1 MILAKHHLGM
11 IGMEAVERGKEGRE
25 QRAVRKYTEQAEP
38 EVLGQTGVQE
48 EAGYPAFLGSL
59 PALHRAE
66 LSIPCSQTDSVTA
79 RPLPPSVFTMTN
91 L

>member
-11 IGMEAVERGKEGRE
+11 IGMEAVERGKEGGE

-38 EVLGQTGVQE
+38 EALGQT

-79 RPLPPSVFTMTN
+79 RLLPPSVFTMTN